1 MNTQIMQWTQF
12 LTTQGVA
19 YTTER
24 VGTDTLVLFSDG
36 ASGVASGAWFDEAG
50 SLTYVGP
57 IDVD

>member
-36 ASGVASGAWFDEAG
+36 VPIPEAIRTAVEA
-50 SLTYVGP
+50 LP
-57 IDVD
+57 RMEP

>member
-1 MNTQIMQWTQF
+1 MNTQIMQWTQL

-19 YTTER
+19 YTIER
-24 VGTDTLVLFSDG
+24 DGTDTLVLFSD
-36 ASGVASGAWFDEAG
+36 AFFARGAWFDEAG